1 MNIGDIVQVWSN
13 DRYTAALHRGLV
25 SADAERFSAPFFFNP
40 AYSTEYAPLPSTVDA
55 QHPPRYRPINW
66 GEFRARRAA
75 GDYADHGEYHS
86 ISHYSRLSEGAPP
99 WHSSIRFRRAG
110 SRGEAFAMYDRQQK
124 HYGYVPNYAT
134 VFCHRP
140 EIMRRWGELQAA
152 IKRPMDKRR
161 FELVTFAAA
170 HALRSTLCTL
180 AHGKALLA
188 FFSAE
193 DVMAMA
199 RGETPASLSA
209 AEAALMR
216 FARAVARD
224 ASAITAADVAEL
236 KGTGSP
242 MPRCSTSRP
251 RWQAA
256 RSSRKSSSRSA
267 WRPMRRCASDGRRA
281 LRGA

>member
-1 MNIGDIVQVWSN
+1 MAFIDTI
-13 DRYTAALHRGLV
+13 
-25 SADAERFSAPFFFNP
+25 SASWV
-40 AYSTEYAPLPSTVDA
+40 T
-55 QHPPRYRPINW
+55 
-66 GEFRARRAA
+66 
-75 GDYADHGEYHS
+75 
-86 ISHYSRLSEGAPP
+86 
-99 WHSSIRFRRAG
+99 
-110 SRGEAFAMYDRQQK
+110 GEAFAMYDRQQK

-152 IKRPMDKRR
+152 IKRPMGTRR
-161 FELVTFAAA
+161 FELVTFVAA

-199 RGETPASLSA
+199 RGEMPASLSA

-224 ASAITAADVAEL
+224 ASAVTAADVAEL
-236 KGTGSP
+236 KSHGFSDAEVFDIAAAAAGRAFFSKVVESLGVGTDAPAREMDAELRAALTVG
-242 MPRCSTSRP
+242 RP
-251 RWQAA
+251 IELVEPERLDD
-256 RSSRKSSSRSA
+256 
-267 WRPMRRCASDGRRA
+267 PEFRA
-281 LRGA
+281 VG